1 MAKKKKVAMVA
12 PRPAQPSDPDR
23 QLAEILQMFGNDRSY
38 TVMKYDP
45 SSVTWMV
52 LFEGDH
58 SVSYVKYDGEKPVIL
73 KKGQ

>member
-38 TVMKYDP
+38 TVMKYDT

-52 LFEGDH
+52 LFEGDY
-58 SVSYVKYDGEKPVIL
+58 VSSTVRFEDGKPVII
-73 KKGQ
+73 KDGE